1 MTAPAQTE
9 AGTSPAPGA
18 ATTRRWSR
26 RRFLAAGTATAA
38 AAGVGTAAAV
48 ARGGGATG
56 VGAGADGTGG
66 AGTVAFHGDHQAGIV
81 TPPQV
86 RFHLATFDVTTD
98 RRADLVELLRAWTA
112 EAARMTSGREV
123 GPTGATGGP
132 PLAPPD
138 DTGEALDLA
147 PSRLTIT
154 MGFGPGLFGTGDGDD
169 RFGLAARRPA
179 ALRPLPHFAGDDLDP
194 ARSDGDLCL
203 QVCADDAQVAFH
215 AVRNLARIGFGTVT
229 PRWSQLGFGQAAG
242 TTPSGA
248 TARNLMGFKDGTA
261 NLGPAQP
268 DLLDEFV
275 WVGPDDDPAAAWLA
289 GGTYLVARR
298 IAMHLETWD
307 RSSLAEQEAVIG
319 RDKRHG
325 APLSGGTETTAP
337 DFAAVGPAGTST
349 APLIPLDAHVRLAH
363 PETNGGSRLL
373 RRGYSFADGTD
384 ALGRLDG
391 GLFFVAFT
399 RDPHRH
405 FVPIQ
410 NRLSAG
416 DALNEYIEVTGS
428 ALFAVPPGVTG
439 PGGYWGEG
447 LLAV

>member
-1 MTAPAQTE
+1 MTAAAPSTGS
-9 AGTSPAPGA
+9 GTG
-18 ATTRRWSR
+18 RWSR

-38 AAGVGTAAAV
+38 AAGVGTAVAV
-48 ARGGGATG
+48 TRGGSGT
-56 VGAGADGTGG
+56 GAGASRP
-66 AGTVAFHGDHQAGIV
+66 ATVPFLGPHQAGIA
-81 TPPQV
+81 TPPQT
-86 RFHLATFDVTTD
+86 RFQLATFDVTTE
-98 RRADLVELLRAWTA
+98 RRQDLVDLLRAWTA
-112 EAARMTSGREV
+112 AAARMTGGQEV
-123 GPTGATGGP
+123 GTTGATGGP
-132 PLAPPD
+132 ALAPPD

-154 MGFGPGLFGTGDGDD
+154 LGFGPSLFGTGSADD

-179 ALRPLPHFAGDDLDP
+179 ALRPLPHFPGDDLDP

-242 TTPSGA
+242 TTESGA

-261 NLGPAQP
+261 NLGAGRPE
-268 DLLDEFV
+268 LLDEFV
-275 WVGPDDDPAAAWLA
+275 WVAPDDDPGAAWLA

-325 APLSGGTETTAP
+325 APLSGGTETTTP
-337 DFAAVGPAGTST
+337 DFGAADADSGEPA
-349 APLIPLDAHVRLAH
+349 IPLDAHVRLAH
-363 PETNGGSRLL
+363 PDSNGGSRLL
-373 RRGYSFADGTD
+373 RRGYNFADGTD

-410 NRLSAG
+410 NRLAAG
-416 DALNEYIEVTGS
+416 DALNEYIKVTGS
-428 ALFAVPPGVTG
+428 ALFAVPPGVNG
-439 PGGYWGEG
+439 PEGYWGEG
-447 LLAV
+447 LIG

>member
-1 MTAPAQTE
+1 MTAPT
-9 AGTSPAPGA
+9 TSDTTTTGSGA
-18 ATTRRWSR
+18 DTRRWSR

-38 AAGVGTAAAV
+38 AAGVGTAVAV
-48 ARGGGATG
+48 TRGGGASPAG
-56 VGAGADGTGG
+56 PGGGADRP
-66 AGTVAFHGDHQAGIV
+66 ATVPFLGEHQAGID
-81 TPPQV
+81 TPPQT
-86 RFHLATFDVTTD
+86 RFQLATFDVTTE
-98 RRADLVELLRAWTA
+98 RRPELVDLLRAWTA
-112 EAARMTSGREV
+112 AAARMTSGQEV
-123 GPTGATGGP
+123 GTTGATGGP
-132 PLAPPD
+132 ALAPPD

-154 MGFGPGLFGTGDGDD
+154 VGFGPNLFMTGSGDD

-179 ALRPLPHFAGDDLDP
+179 ALRPLPHFPGDDLDP

-242 TTPSGA
+242 TTASGA

-261 NLGPAQP
+261 NLGAAQP

-275 WVGPDDDPAAAWLA
+275 WVAPDDDPPAAWLA

-325 APLSGGTETTAP
+325 APLSGGTETTTP
-337 DFAAVGPAGTST
+337 DFAATVAATGAGGGE
-349 APLIPLDAHVRLAH
+349 PLIPLDAHVRLAH
-363 PETNGGSRLL
+363 PDTNGGSRLL
-373 RRGYSFADGTD
+373 RRGYNFADGTD

-410 NRLSAG
+410 NRLAAG
-416 DALNEYIEVTGS
+416 DALNEYIKVTGS

-439 PGGYWGEG
+439 PAGYWGEG
-447 LLAV
+447 LVG